1 MLLSPR
7 QKASEN
13 MVQKHLANTKTSNL
27 DFESSKIVQDLK
39 TLVLS
44 YGKISLK
51 DTPSYMTAEQRKKM
65 AIPMS
70 INAKSSFPTLSK
82 FENCVYWN

>member
-1 MLLSPR
+1 
-7 QKASEN
+7 
-13 MVQKHLANTKTSNL
+13 
-27 DFESSKIVQDLK
+27 
-39 TLVLS
+39 VLS

-70 INAKSSFPTLSK
+70 INAKS
-82 FENCVYWN
+82 C